1 MAKRKVSSK
10 KDKNKKIFV
19 LDSSAILHDHN
30 TINNFSEHDV
40 AVPIS
45 VLEELDNFKKGNDTI
60 NFTAREFIRFIDS
73 MSGEG
78 TLSDWKPLGDGSK
91 GRLKVVLEE
100 NSKVNAQKVFGDH
113 KADHRI
119 LDAALHMKEEYPDRM
134 VILVSKDINLRV
146 KAKSL
151 DMLSED
157 YETGKV
163 KDIDKLYTGKTYD
176 EEVDGELIAELYKE
190 GKIDRSLVFKETP
203 TSNHYFIL
211 KNLNNSVL
219 CYYNPNED
227 VIELVDKSMAYG
239 VKPRNAEQTFALHA
253 ILNPDVRLISI
264 QGVAGTGKTLLAL
277 AGALEQRRQY
287 RQIYLARPIIP
298 LSNRDIGYLPGDA
311 KMKIDPTEAILMTD
325 LGETYHSYTT
335 SIPAAKYLFS
345 FENYYKTIRGQS
357 GNEFYR
363 YEMRLGMVR
372 GKNYGLDEMIFR
384 GDSYSGLVTFDPLR
398 PEVKRI
404 RLSFDVVYRFDAFN
418 RPSDIMPISFNCER
432 KIDRIEVTREMRLAE
447 LEREKVRIGLVDPRQ
462 IINNRVNDTAR
473 NARAFTTALQSI
485 STEMEECF
493 ISRYR
498 RDEVDPGNLVLS
510 FTVET
515 DGTISSQ
522 NVIEVT
528 GINSENFM
536 NCILDGVRTI
546 KLDPIE
552 DMPLVGSNIVKG
564 PAKPVNVIYPVEF
577 TVYIEG
583 EE

>member
-311 KMKIDPTEAILMTD
+311 KMKIDPYMEPLWDNLKFIQNQFSDRTKDYQRINDMINAEKLLITPLAYIRGRSLANILFIVDEAQNLTPH
-325 LGETYHSYTT
+325 EV
-335 SIPAAKYLFS
+335 
-345 FENYYKTIRGQS
+345 KTIITRAGENVKIIFTGDINQIDS
-357 GNEFYR
+357 PY
-363 YEMRLGMVR
+363 
-372 GKNYGLDEMIFR
+372 LDAR
-384 GDSYSGLVTFDPLR
+384 SNG
-398 PEVKRI
+398 
-404 RLSFDVVYRFDAFN
+404 LSFLIDKLKGEPLYAHVTLEKG
-418 RPSDIMPISFNCER
+418 ER
-432 KIDRIEVTREMRLAE
+432 SELA
-447 LEREKVRIGLVDPRQ
+447 
-462 IINNRVNDTAR
+462 
-473 NARAFTTALQSI
+473 
-485 STEMEECF
+485 
-493 ISRYR
+493 
-498 RDEVDPGNLVLS
+498 NLA
-510 FTVET
+510 
-515 DGTISSQ
+515 
-522 NVIEVT
+522 N
-528 GINSENFM
+528 
-536 NCILDGVRTI
+536 
-546 KLDPIE
+546 KL
-552 DMPLVGSNIVKG
+552 M
-564 PAKPVNVIYPVEF
+564 
-577 TVYIEG
+577 
-583 EE
+583 